1 MGVSEGKLHYVEVS
15 TEKEPFMISSF
26 SLGNLRVGQK
36 LNYSCP
42 TNVNRLKRTCR
53 GFCISPR
60 LPAQCLLAET
70 NNLAIFPGHYVELV
84 DILL

>member
-1 MGVSEGKLHYVEVS
+1 MLHQNLMLGNRWLMGVSEGKLHYVEVS

-42 TNVNRLKRTCR
+42 TKVNRWKRTMPWILHFSYTARALSTCR
-53 GFCISPR
+53 
-60 LPAQCLLAET
+60 
-70 NNLAIFPGHYVELV
+70 NK
-84 DILL
+84 